1 MDLRTAGLSW
11 LPMEVVDGA
20 LATETIYANASGR
33 DLIGVRAVPEIHEDG
48 VFVKLDYEAPVPDA
62 PTQSHTAFSRR
73 SVRFMNLQSLY
84 RHISSVTHFDAIQ
97 LLTESSQQ
105 GREVALYLRSF
116 DLSTGMGLIADPTV
130 KISETDDVA
139 TFSSRADREF
149 QQRLAEAV
157 TGPIVGIANRRA
169 ASVFDFQGI
178 PKIIVRD
185 EMWSMVV
192 SGLVAYSY
200 PIVVYASSPSIGLLL
215 ELELIIREA
224 KAANTI
230 FVEAAE
236 NVAGTRAPL
245 LHRIKCQSMPDEMMC
260 RWRAVD
266 AAFTN
271 RVSSNDDAAVL
282 QAAWGE
288 ALSSRVTRASPPV
301 IPLPD
306 NYGPPTPVAD
316 AIAKEA
322 ERLLTDAMRAL
333 ETGHV
338 PEGEDL
344 AYKGL
349 VRAVFAHHPPHIVWA
364 FLSVGVAAQMVGAFD
379 ESSEILQWTIT
390 LAEKAGIPE
399 GKAMAVARL
408 DGQRRHLRRE

>member
-1 MDLRTAGLSW
+1 
-11 LPMEVVDGA
+11 MEVVDGA

-33 DLIGVRAVPEIHEDG
+33 DLIGVRAVPETHENG
-48 VFVKLDYEAPVPDA
+48 VFVKLDCEAPVPDA
-62 PTQSHTAFSRR
+62 PTQLHTAFSRR

-84 RHISSVTHFDAIQ
+84 RHISSVTHFDAIR
-97 LLTESSQQ
+97 LLIESSQQ
-105 GREVALYLRSF
+105 GRAVALYLRSF
-116 DLSTGMGLIADPTV
+116 DLSAGMGRIVDPTV
-130 KISETDDVA
+130 KISETDPDDVA
-139 TFSSRADREF
+139 TFSSRTDREF

-185 EMWSMVV
+185 EMWSAVV
-192 SGLVAYSY
+192 SGLVANSY

-236 NVAGTRAPL
+236 NIAGTRAPL
-245 LHRIKCQSMPDEMMC
+245 LQRIKCQWMQDEMMC

-282 QAAWGE
+282 QAAWRE
-288 ALSSRVTRASPPV
+288 ALSTRGTRASPPI

-316 AIAKEA
+316 AIAEDA
-322 ERLLTDAMRAL
+322 EKLLTDAMRAL
-333 ETGHV
+333 ETGHI

-349 VRAVFAHHPPHIVWA
+349 VRAVFAHHPAHIVWA
-364 FLSVGVAAQMVGAFD
+364 FLFVGVAAQMVGAFD